1 MDSTALI
8 FAVLGVLL
16 AFAHL
21 IKSSGKVEVD
31 QREQYTKMFKD
42 LYEESRVWRDRQEAI
57 QRLNFKIALLRER
70 AILAHDLIEELL
82 ESCDQLQIPKTIIA
96 FLSEERWRDIL
107 TEEFDYVEKAPA
119 SAPKSTN

>member
-8 FAVLGVLL
+8 FALLGVFL
-16 AFAHL
+16 AIAHL

-42 LYEESRVWRDRQEAI
+42 LYEESRVWRERQDAI

-70 AILAHDLIEELL
+70 TILAHALIEELL

-96 FLSEERWRDIL
+96 FLSEEQWRGIL
-107 TEEFDYVEKAPA
+107 TEEFNYGAKPPDPSPNA
-119 SAPKSTN
+119 TN

>member
-8 FAVLGVLL
+8 FAVLGVFL
-16 AFAHL
+16 AIAHL

-42 LYEESRVWRDRQEAI
+42 LYEESRVWRDRQDAL
-57 QRLNFKIALLRER
+57 QKLNFKITLLRER

-82 ESCDQLQIPKTIIA
+82 ASCDQLQIPKTIIA
-96 FLSEERWRDIL
+96 FLSEERWRSIL
-107 TEEFDYVEKAPA
+107 TEEFDYGVKPPDSTQ
-119 SAPKSTN
+119 SATH